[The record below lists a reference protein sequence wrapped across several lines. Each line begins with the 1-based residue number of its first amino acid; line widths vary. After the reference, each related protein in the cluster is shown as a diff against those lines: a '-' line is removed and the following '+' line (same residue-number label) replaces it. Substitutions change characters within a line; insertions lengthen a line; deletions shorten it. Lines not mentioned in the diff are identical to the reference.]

1 VTAFALDSSTVLTW
15 VLQEQR
21 WRSVDAMLQA
31 TGAEPLLPGPV
42 LAEVINRARGKGN
55 ASAPAQIAA
64 ALKGQGMVVVHPED
78 ADLIRCAELLERS
91 VAHPGPAA
99 SAVGSRSRSILSLA
113 DGLIL
118 AIVERLGVP
127 VVTRDRYWSDLAE
140 QGHTRARVVTF

>member
-42 LAEVINRARGKGN
+42 LAEVINRARAKGN
-55 ASAPAQIAA
+55 ASPPAQIAA

-78 ADLIRCAELLERS
+78 GDLVRCAELLERS
-91 VAHPGPAA
+91 AANPGPAA
-99 SAVGSRSRSILSLA
+99 SAGGSRSTLSLA

-127 VVTRDRYWSDLAE
+127 VVTRDRYWSDFAE
-140 QGHTRARVVTF
+140 RGNTQARVVTF

>member
-1 VTAFALDSSTVLTW
+1 MTAFALDSSTVLTW

-21 WRSVDAMLQA
+21 WRSVDAMLQV

-42 LAEVINRARGKGN
+42 LAEVINRARAKGN

-64 ALKGQGMVVVHPED
+64 ALRGQGMVVVHPED
-78 ADLIRCAELLERS
+78 GDLIRCAELLERS
-91 VAHPGPAA
+91 IAHPGPAA
-99 SAVGSRSRSILSLA
+99 SAGGSRSTLSLA

-127 VVTRDRYWSDLAE
+127 VVTRDRYWSDFAE

>member
-1 VTAFALDSSTVLTW
+1 MTAFALDSSTVLTW

-42 LAEVINRARGKGN
+42 LAEVINRARAKGN

-78 ADLIRCAELLERS
+78 GDLIRCAELLERS
-91 VAHPGPAA
+91 VAHPVPAA
-99 SAVGSRSRSILSLA
+99 SAVGSRSTLSLA

-127 VVTRDRYWSDLAE
+127 VVTRDRYWSDFAE
-140 QGHTRARVVTF
+140 EGHTRARVVTF